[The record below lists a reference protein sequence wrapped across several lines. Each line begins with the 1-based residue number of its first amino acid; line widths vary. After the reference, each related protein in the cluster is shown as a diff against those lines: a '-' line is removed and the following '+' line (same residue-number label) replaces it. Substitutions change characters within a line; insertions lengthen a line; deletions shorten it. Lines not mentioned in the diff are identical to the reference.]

1 MNLSWLCNST
11 IFLTVHGSQAYGLNH
26 SLSDLDIKGV
36 CIPPAKIR
44 DHLFQGFEQA
54 ENSPDINQWEYVTKR
69 VNPLNPKVESSVY
82 SLRKFFKLAADV
94 NPNIIEV
101 LFTDPTDH
109 LLRRPT
115 FDRLAEIRDQFL
127 SSKAKFTFTGYAV
140 AQLNKINRHR
150 KWLLNPVKEK
160 PKREDFGLPPERPQA
175 VETVARE
182 IRKLV
187 EEWNFHQYRLDDLE
201 RNELKDR
208 CWEVIYRVASGKIV
222 NWDNWPDEYWKAA
235 ITKLQEQLNLS
246 DELRAVVEREQ
257 QYQRAN
263 QAYESYCRWEVGRN
277 PERKALEAK
286 YGYDVKH
293 SMHLV
298 RLLRMG
304 TEILETG
311 KVIVKRPDAR
321 ELIHIRNGGW
331 SYDALLAYATD
342 MQAKLDIAYKVTE
355 LPRSVDH
362 EKLNNHYHR
371 ILAEWYP
378 RYGVDV

>member
-1 MNLSWLCNST
+1 MDLFWLRDNT

-26 SLSDLDIKGV
+26 PLSDLDVKGV
-36 CIPPAKIR
+36 CIPPAKVR

-54 ENSPDINQWEYVTKR
+54 ENSPDINQWTYVTPR
-69 VNPLNPKVESSVY
+69 INPANAKVESNVY

-101 LFTDPTDH
+101 LFTDPSDH
-109 LLRRPT
+109 LIRRPI
-115 FDRLAEIRDQFL
+115 FESLAAIRDEFL

-150 KWLLNPVKEK
+150 KWLVAPVTEK
-160 PKREDFGLPPERPQA
+160 PKREDFGLPSERPPA

-201 RNELKDR
+201 RSELKER
-208 CWEVIYRVASGKIV
+208 CWEVIYRVAVGKEV
-222 NWDNWPDEYWKAA
+222 DWDNWPDQYWKAA
-235 ITKLQEQLNLS
+235 IAKLQEQLNLS
-246 DELRAVVEREQ
+246 NELRAVVEREH
-257 QYQRAN
+257 QYQ
-263 QAYESYCRWEVGRN
+263 QAKQTYESYLRWETSRN

-286 YGYDVKH
+286 YKYDVKH
-293 SMHLV
+293 AMHLV

-304 TEILETG
+304 VEIIETG
-311 KVIVKRPDAR
+311 KVIVKRPDAE

-331 SYDALLAYATD
+331 SYEQLVDYAAR
-342 MQAKLDIAYKVTE
+342 MQAHIDTAYQVTK
-355 LPRSVDH
+355 LPRSVNH
-362 EKLNNHYHR
+362 VKLNEHYHG
-371 ILAEWYP
+371 ILEAW
-378 RYGVDV
+378 RTKHGTFV